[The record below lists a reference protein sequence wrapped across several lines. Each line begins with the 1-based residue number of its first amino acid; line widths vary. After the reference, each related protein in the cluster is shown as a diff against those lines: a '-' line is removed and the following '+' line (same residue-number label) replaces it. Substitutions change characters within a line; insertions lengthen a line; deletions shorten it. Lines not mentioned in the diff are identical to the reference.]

1 MKSCLEAAAQC
12 YEAPTWSPRHLRFVT
27 IKQLGN
33 ATEDEEVKSQR
44 KVVAYFVAGVKARN
58 SDEAGSLWAYEDSF
72 FKVGSVEQFV
82 LGHALGRVV
91 REIPIL
97 PE

>member
-1 MKSCLEAAAQC
+1 M
-12 YEAPTWSPRHLRFVT
+12 
-27 IKQLGN
+27 GN

-44 KVVAYFVAGVKARN
+44 NVVAYFVAGAKARN

-72 FKVGSVEQFV
+72 FKVGSVEPFV
-82 LGHALGRVV
+82 LGHTLGRVV
-91 REIPIL
+91 KEISIL